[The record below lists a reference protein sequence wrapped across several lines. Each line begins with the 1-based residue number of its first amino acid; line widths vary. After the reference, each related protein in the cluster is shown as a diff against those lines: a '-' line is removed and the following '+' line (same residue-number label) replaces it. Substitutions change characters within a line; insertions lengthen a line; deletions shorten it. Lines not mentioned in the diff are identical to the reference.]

1 MSDADHS
8 RDDRGARGSVSNPD
22 DAWVDPEILAGVRR
36 RDPQF
41 LSRFFD
47 VAFPYVYNLA
57 YRLVGNRETAE
68 DITQDVFLKIYQA
81 ADKLQVDR
89 HPKPWVTTISYNTCR
104 DVARRAASRPEVP
117 EDGNVIGERSADSSN
132 PEEVMLRREREMLT
146 EQALTTLD
154 EESRTV
160 VVLHDFCGM
169 THEEIAAI
177 MELGSASVRKRYSR
191 AIKRMV
197 EIVKGLQ

>member
-89 HPKPWVTTISYNTCR
+89 HPKPWVTTITYNTCR